1 MTSILIADQHEVVRC
16 GLLALLAERSDWE
29 VVAEAT
35 DGKEAVVQ
43 AAKTIPD
50 VAIIDYALPILNGVE
65 VTKLIR
71 QRSPGTAVIIF
82 TMHEHNTI
90 IYDSVQAG
98 ALGYVLKSDGQRL
111 LVEAIDTVAQHK
123 PFFTGAASAALLHAF
138 QTKGRYSPL
147 SARERCVLQLTAQG
161 HTSDKMATILDI
173 SVKTVETH
181 RAAVRRK
188 LELSTTA
195 DLVRYAIRNKIIE
208 A

>member
-1 MTSILIADQHEVVRC
+1 MTTILIADDHEVVRR
-16 GLLALLAERSDWE
+16 GLRALLLERPDWDA
-29 VVAEAT
+29 VAEVA
-35 DGKEAVVQ
+35 DGRDAVTQ
-43 AAKTIPD
+43 AAKTTPD
-50 VAIIDYALPILNGVE
+50 VAIIDYSMPLLNGVE
-65 VTKLIR
+65 VTKQIC
-71 QRSPGTAVIIF
+71 QRSPNTAVIIF
-82 TMHEHNTI
+82 TVHENISI
-90 IYDSVQAG
+90 IYESVQAG
-98 ALGYVLKSDGQRL
+98 ALGYVLKSDARRL
-111 LVEAIDTVAQHK
+111 LVEAVDTVAQHK
-123 PFFTGAASAALLHAF
+123 PFFTGTASAALLQAF

-195 DLVRYAIRNKIIE
+195 DLVRYAIRNKIID